1 MKKVLLTLLGI
12 IVILAAIVLIKTY
25 TYPFKKA
32 LRAPEK
38 AGSLEKMIPQ
48 WQGFQGE

>member
-32 LRAPEK
+32 LRAQEK